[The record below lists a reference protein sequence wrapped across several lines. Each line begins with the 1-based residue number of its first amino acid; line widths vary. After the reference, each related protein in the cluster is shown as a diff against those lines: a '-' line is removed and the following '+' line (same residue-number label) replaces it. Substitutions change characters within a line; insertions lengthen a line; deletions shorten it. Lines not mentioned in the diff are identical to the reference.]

1 MSASPT
7 RSSRRSSPPP
17 NNPDSGTEGIAG
29 DMGTAISEV
38 VPAAVA
44 VALVNPIAVIAVI
57 VTLFSP
63 KATVTAPAFVTGW
76 VIGMATFLGLLLYVA
91 SLDLSSEGGRGQ
103 GPLASLIRLALGLA
117 LLVLATRKWRGRA
130 PDEVKPAP
138 GWMVRLE
145 SASAPAALGAGALL
159 AGLNPKTI
167 PFHATAALAIAG
179 GGLTVPGQAIPLIV
193 YVLVASVG
201 VATPV
206 IWYFVARESAI
217 AVLSR
222 WRGWLM
228 ANYATMMTVVFLL
241 FGVKLLSQGLGG
253 LIG

>member
-1 MSASPT
+1 
-7 RSSRRSSPPP
+7 
-17 NNPDSGTEGIAG
+17 
-29 DMGTAISEV
+29 MGTAISEA

-63 KATVTAPAFVTGW
+63 RVTTAGAFVTGW
-76 VIGMATFLGLLLYVA
+76 VIGMAAVLGLLLYVA
-91 SLDLSSEGGRGQ
+91 SLDLAIESGRGQ
-103 GPLASLIRLALGLA
+103 RPFTALIRLLLGLA
-117 LLVLATRKWRGRA
+117 LLVLATRKWRGRPA
-130 PDEVKPAP
+130 AGEVVLAP

-145 SASAPAALGAGALL
+145 AAGPLAALGAGALL
-159 AGLNPKTI
+159 SSINPKNA

-179 GGLTVPGQAIPLIV
+179 AGLTAPGQAIPLVI

-206 IWYFVARESAI
+206 IWYAVARESAI
-217 AVLSR
+217 ATLTR
-222 WRGWLM
+222 WRAWLL

-241 FGVKLLSQGLGG
+241 FAVKLLSQGLGG